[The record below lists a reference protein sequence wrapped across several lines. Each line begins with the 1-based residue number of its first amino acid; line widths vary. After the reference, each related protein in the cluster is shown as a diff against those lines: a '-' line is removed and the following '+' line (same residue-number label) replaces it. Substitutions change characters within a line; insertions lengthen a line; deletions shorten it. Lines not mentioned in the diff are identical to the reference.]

1 MDGRRLANDLSS
13 RDDGDRVGSMLLD
26 KEGNTCDHRCN
37 LLTMETNKRTYAILI
52 SLVALWCGGIVL
64 APILRSTFPGASSFL
79 YSLYAPICHQI
90 DARSFHV
97 FDEKLGVC
105 IRCSSI
111 YLGFFLSL
119 LAYPLFQRLS
129 SPSIP
134 MRRWIAIAVVPM
146 AIDVLL
152 NVTGVY
158 HSTALTRTIS
168 GALFGA
174 ILPFYIVPPL
184 MEGIAQLRNQLLA
197 RGGSFHA
204 RKA

>member
-1 MDGRRLANDLSS
+1 
-13 RDDGDRVGSMLLD
+13 MLLD
-26 KEGNTCDHRCN
+26 KDGNTCDHGCN
-37 LLTMETNKRTYAILI
+37 LLTMETNKRTYAILL

-64 APILRSTFPGASSFL
+64 APILRSSLPSVSSFL
-79 YSLYAPICHQI
+79 YSLYASICHQL
-90 DARSFHV
+90 DARSFHL

-111 YLGFFLSL
+111 YLSFFLSL

-134 MRRWIAIAVVPM
+134 GRNWIAIALVPT

-152 NVTGVY
+152 NITGLY
-158 HSTALTRTIS
+158 HSTELTRSIS

-184 MEGIAQLRNQLLA
+184 MEGIAQLRDQLLA

-204 RKA
+204 